1 MIEKIFKIIENETY
15 LVCSDI
21 PEGAKKKKMIRK
33 VLMHILTYDVGISN
47 EVSKD
52 LLNISR
58 STYIIYRKEP
68 MSDSEALYIRL
79 VRSNVLNILD
89 ALL

>member
-15 LVCSDI
+15 LVCSGMPD
-21 PEGAKKKKMIRK
+21 GAKKKKMIRK

-58 STYIIYRKEP
+58 STYTKYRKEP